1 MRYVGLDE
9 SFLDRYPSEL
19 SGGQRQRVAIARA
32 LSMEPEFLA
41 ADEPVASL
49 DVSIQ
54 AQVINLFPA
63 FTEGTWFYLF
73 IYRA

>member
-1 MRYVGLDE
+1 MEKQGYVGMDE
-9 SFLDRYPSEL
+9 SYLDKYPPEL

-32 LSMEPEFLA
+32 LSMEPKLLA

-54 AQVINLFPA
+54 A
-63 FTEGTWFYLF
+63 
-73 IYRA
+73 